1 MNEPVSNDDKD
12 EIIKELEGEI
22 AELKDIIDDYR
33 RWVRKCP
40 E

>member
-12 EIIKELEGEI
+12 EIIKELEAEI

-33 RWVRKCP
+33 RWVRDCP